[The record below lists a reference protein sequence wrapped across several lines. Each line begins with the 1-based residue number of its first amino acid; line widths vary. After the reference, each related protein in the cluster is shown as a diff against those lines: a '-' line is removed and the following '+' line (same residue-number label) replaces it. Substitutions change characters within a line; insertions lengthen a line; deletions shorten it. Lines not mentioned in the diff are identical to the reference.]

1 MSQASNTSEF
11 SATGAA
17 VEDEVITRVIKDR
30 RRTGGAREYLCR
42 IQGVTDPAWRAS
54 NDVSG
59 ECLATWEVGEAARV
73 DLEEYERTK
82 DSRKQK
88 RDAEKASLTSV
99 FRSTRWGK
107 MLLSQKINATEGGCC
122 PEPYVRPEPRV
133 PTFGRPSPP
142 P

>member
-59 ECLATWEVGEAARV
+59 ECDVTLVV
-73 DLEEYERTK
+73 VK
-82 DSRKQK
+82 QSRL
-88 RDAEKASLTSV
+88 R
-99 FRSTRWGK
+99 G
-107 MLLSQKINATEGGCC
+107 
-122 PEPYVRPEPRV
+122 
-133 PTFGRPSPP
+133 
-142 P
+142 